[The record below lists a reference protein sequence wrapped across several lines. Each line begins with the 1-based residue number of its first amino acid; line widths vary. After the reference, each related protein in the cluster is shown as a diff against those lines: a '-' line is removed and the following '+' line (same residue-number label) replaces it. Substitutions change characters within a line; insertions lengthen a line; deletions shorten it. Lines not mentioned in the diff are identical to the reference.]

1 MRFGGRWRSSWAAD
15 VYFVTRAGPGGG
27 LDGTRNGWSE
37 WMRSVKSGKLTGC
50 GTQDTKAISGYP
62 GMGLIDGSRPGRPI
76 GEVLQAV
83 RTAAEAITART
94 AAITE
99 SIRRVGTAD
108 MRNSPEN
115 PSSIGV
121 NRARSTRLSAISAGS
136 GDKQD
141 GCVRHSARYDPP
153 EPPCGHRCGTPS
165 ASHRSWH
172 TRRRAILTICCPLAA
187 SAPDQQAAMRIS
199 AWPPVGAADRVRCA

>member
-1 MRFGGRWRSSWAAD
+1 
-15 VYFVTRAGPGGG
+15 VYFVTRGEAAER
-27 LDGTRNGWSE
+27 LDEQSLGCSE
-37 WMRSVKSGKLTGC
+37 WVAAVKSGGLTGC
-50 GTQDTKAISGYP
+50 GTQDAGPDNGYP
-62 GMGLIDGSRPGRPI
+62 GVGPIDGSCPGRPI

-94 AAITE
+94 VAITE
-99 SIRRVGTAD
+99 SIRRAGTAD
-108 MRNSPEN
+108 MHNSPEN
-115 PSSIGV
+115 SSSMGV
-121 NRARSTRLSAISAGS
+121 NRAGSTPLSAIFTGS
-136 GDKQD
+136 RDKRD

-153 EPPCGHRCGTPS
+153 EPPCGDRCGTPS

-199 AWPPVGAADRVRCA
+199 AWPPVGAADRVRFA

>member
-1 MRFGGRWRSSWAAD
+1 
-15 VYFVTRAGPGGG
+15 VYFVTQGEAGEG
-27 LDGTRNGWSE
+27 LDEASIAWSE
-37 WMRSVKSGKLTGC
+37 WVGTVKLGALTGC
-50 GTQDTKAISGYP
+50 GTQDGDPISGYP
-62 GMGLIDGSRPGRPI
+62 GVGPIDGSRPARPI

-115 PSSIGV
+115 SSSIGV
-121 NRARSTRLSAISAGS
+121 NRAGSTRLPAIFTGS
-136 GDKQD
+136 TDKRD

-153 EPPCGHRCGTPS
+153 EPPCGRRCGTPS

-199 AWPPVGAADRVRCA
+199 AWPPVGAADRVRFA